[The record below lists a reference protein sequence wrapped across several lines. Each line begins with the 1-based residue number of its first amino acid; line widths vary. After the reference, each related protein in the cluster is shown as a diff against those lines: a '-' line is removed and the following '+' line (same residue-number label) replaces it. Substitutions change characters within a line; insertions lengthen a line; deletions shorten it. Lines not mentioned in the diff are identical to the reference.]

1 MKILSTYK
9 KVNLRK
15 RQMSFRNKK
24 ISYNISMTNL
34 GLRSWN
40 TIRLY
45 RRCNKKNYN
54 KFPHKLVENQRSSHT
69 FKV

>member
-1 MKILSTYK
+1 MKILSPYK

-24 ISYNISMTNL
+24 KTYNISMTNL
-34 GLRSWN
+34 RLRSWN
-40 TIRLY
+40 TIRW
-45 RRCNKKNYN
+45 NKKNYN
-54 KFPHKLVENQRSSHT
+54 KFPHQHLVENQRSSHT